1 VRGSAA
7 SAPPGATAALRAGA
21 ACTDITPTDLGRT
34 FLAGFGFDRRAEGV
48 LEALAASALYL
59 ESGGARVALV
69 SADLLALPRPLVDE
83 IRARVRGIAEKRAIL
98 CCATHTHSGPD
109 PLGLWG
115 RSLLGRVPISSG
127 VDREYLGWL
136 AGRVASCVDAAVER
150 CVPARLRAASFEVP
164 ARWTRND
171 RRGGARFDGAV
182 ALAFDDLEGRRIA
195 TLLNYASHPETLW
208 SENRLVSSDFPGA
221 FRRRSAGLA
230 GGVPLYV
237 SGPLGAMLTPDVPRD
252 AGIDERRSFCEALGS
267 ALAERAEQELAGAEP
282 QSEPTLRHAA
292 RAVRLPNANWR
303 FRLFQRLGWLP
314 AQTRGGC
321 VENDVHWL
329 RVGDV
334 EGVSAPGEVAPEVG
348 ERMRGKLRAR
358 HRLILGLCDDEVGYV
373 LEPGMFDDPE
383 YRYEATVSLGRD
395 TAAILLAAQDA
406 LVAEGWA

>member
-1 VRGSAA
+1 MGETIGSA
-7 SAPPGATAALRAGA
+7 PGASVGFRAGA
-21 ACTDITPTDLGRT
+21 ASTDITPPDLGRT
-34 FLAGFGFDRRAEGV
+34 FLAGFGLDRRAEGV
-48 LEALAASALYL
+48 LDALVASALHL
-59 ESGGARVALV
+59 ESGSARVVLV
-69 SADLLALPRPLVDE
+69 SADLLALPRLLVDE
-83 IRARVRGIAEKRAIL
+83 IRARVRAVAEKRAIL

-109 PLGLWG
+109 TLGLWG
-115 RSLLGRVPISSG
+115 RSLFGKLPISSG
-127 VDREYLGWL
+127 VDPGYLDWL
-136 AGRVASCVDAAVER
+136 AGRVAACVDEAVAR
-150 CVPARLRAASFEVP
+150 AVPARLRAASFEVP

-171 RRGGARFDGAV
+171 RRGGARFDGAA

-195 TLLNYASHPETLW
+195 TLVNHASHPETLW
-208 SENRLVSSDFPGA
+208 SENRLVSPDFPGA

-252 AGIDERRSFCEALGS
+252 AGIDARRAFCEALGN
-267 ALAERAEQELAGAEP
+267 ALAELAETELAGAEL
-282 QSEPTLRHAA
+282 QSDPALRHAA
-292 RAVRLPNANWR
+292 RTVRLPNANWR

-314 AQTRGGC
+314 ARTHEGC

-348 ERMRGKLRAR
+348 ARMRERMRAR

-395 TAAILLAAQDA
+395 TARVLLAAQDA